1 MFKNIIIYKPKKYFI
16 NNIILFIWMKN
27 KKPIFKIFKEV
38 YKESTGENS
47 IHNKDNIGLFIP
59 EQKGSFSDFC
69 LKGNDFLFKSDELSF
84 SHDLFSRNDFNP
96 SFENMENFDFQK
108 STGINKLFF
117 DFNYLNEI
125 NFEKDINNINIILP
139 EEKDKPKND
148 INSNL
153 MIDKNPRCDSLLIK
167 LKAVLGK
174 WFINNINNKLGLLRK
189 KSIIK
194 RRIKFYSFNYKKFT
208 LKVSYSQNQDW
219 LKYKMIDLL
228 LIGDEENQIKNKK
241 CIQSLYKKNL
251 IELKEIKDLLQST
264 YEDVIKQF
272 YSSKEFQEFKNNKRV
287 KELDFNFQKI
297 MKMSILENFG
307 FIKFLETRKGNNRK
321 ES

>member
-16 NNIILFIWMKN
+16 NNIILFISMKN

-38 YKESTGENS
+38 DKESTGENS

-59 EQKGSFSDFC
+59 EQKESFSDFC

-84 SHDLFSRNDFNP
+84 SHDLFSRDYFNP

-117 DFNYLNEI
+117 DFNYLNEN
-125 NFEKDINNINIILP
+125 NFEKDINNINNSLP
-139 EEKDKPKND
+139 EEKEKPKED

-153 MIDKNPRCDSLLIK
+153 MSDKNPRCDSLLIK
-167 LKAVLGK
+167 FKAVLGK

-241 CIQSLYKKNL
+241 CIQSLHKKNL
-251 IELKEIKDLLQST
+251 IELKEIKDSLQSP
-264 YEDVIKQF
+264 YEEVIKQF
-272 YSSKEFQEFKNNKRV
+272 YSSEEFNGFKNNKRV
-287 KELDFNFQKI
+287 KELDYNFEKI

-307 FIKFLETRKGNNRK
+307 FIKFLYSRKGNNRK